1 MSPLEC
7 KCLLCYLIHFH
18 WVHSF
23 SGNRFRGLFFS
34 FLPRSTCTM
43 GCHTSEGWSGSG
55 RDGIGWGGGVFKGLD
70 CSMWSKRGS

>member
-23 SGNRFRGLFFS
+23 SGNRFQGLFFF
-34 FLPRSTCTM
+34 FL
-43 GCHTSEGWSGSG
+43 TSQHMHNGLSYIGGVEWVGTGWD
-55 RDGIGWGGGVFKGLD
+55 RMGWGGV
-70 CSMWSKRGS
+70 